1 MDFLGSPLFTN
12 LLYLV
17 LVAGL
22 WLTALAIVSP
32 GTGTLELLAFFT
44 LVAAGFG
51 MAYVAINW
59 WAVIVL
65 IVGIVLLLLAL
76 RLEHEEVWLLL
87 SAAAFCVGS
96 VFLFRLEEG
105 GTAVHPAVAISAS
118 VVTMGYFWIAL
129 RNSIVAYKSSPMID
143 LSKLQGAIGEVRT
156 TLDPTGSVYVS
167 GELWT
172 ARAESP
178 LDVGAKVRVR
188 DREGLIL
195 IVESAE

>member
-1 MDFLGSPLFTN
+1 MDFLGSPFYTN

-32 GTGTLELLAFFT
+32 GTGTLEILAFFT
-44 LVAAGFG
+44 LAAAGFG
-51 MAYVAINW
+51 ISQVAINW

-65 IVGIVLLLLAL
+65 IIGIVLLLLSM
-76 RLEHEEVWLLL
+76 RLAHEEVWLLL
-87 SAAAFCVGS
+87 SAAALCVGS

-105 GTAVHPAVAISAS
+105 GMAVHPAAAISAS
-118 VVTMGYFWIAL
+118 AVTMGYFWIAL
-129 RNSIVAYKSSPMID
+129 RNSIIAYKSSPVID
-143 LSKLQGAIGEVRT
+143 LSKLQGTIGEVRT
-156 TLDPTGSVYVS
+156 PLDPTGSIYVS

-172 ARAESP
+172 ARAETP
-178 LDVGAKVRVR
+178 LEVGTKVRVQG
-188 DREGLIL
+188 REGLTL

>member
-32 GTGTLELLAFFT
+32 GTGILEVLAFFT
-44 LVAAGFG
+44 LLATGIG
-51 MAYVAINW
+51 MAYVGINW
-59 WAVIVL
+59 WAVVVL
-65 IVGIVLLLLAL
+65 FIGAVFLLLAL
-76 RLEHEEVWLLL
+76 RLKREEMWLLL

-105 GTAVHPAVAISAS
+105 GIAVHPAVAITTS
-118 VVTMGYFWIAL
+118 VVTMVYFWIAL
-129 RNSIVAYKSSPMID
+129 RNSIIAYKSNPVFD
-143 LSKLQGAIGEVRT
+143 LSKLMGAIGEVRT
-156 TLDPTGSVYVS
+156 PLVPTGSIYVS

-172 ARAESP
+172 ARAESD
-178 LDVGAKVRVR
+178 LEVGAKVRVR

>member
-1 MDFLGSPLFTN
+1 MDFLGSPFFPN

-32 GTGTLELLAFFT
+32 GTGTLEIVAFATLA
-44 LVAAGFG
+44 AAGFG
-51 MAYVAINW
+51 ISQVAINW

-65 IVGIVLLLLAL
+65 IIGIVLLLLAL
-76 RLEHEEVWLLL
+76 RLPHEEVWLLL

-105 GTAVHPAVAISAS
+105 GIAVHPAVAISAS
-118 VVTMGYFWIAL
+118 AVTMGYFWIAL
-129 RNSIVAYKSSPMID
+129 RNSIIAYKSSPMMD

-156 TLDPTGSVYVS
+156 PLDPTGSVYVS

-178 LDVGAKVRVR
+178 LDVGTKVRVR

-195 IVESAE
+195 IVESVE

>member
-1 MDFLGSPLFTN
+1 MDFLGSPFFTN

-32 GTGTLELLAFFT
+32 GTGTLEVLAFSA
-44 LVAAGFG
+44 LAAAGFG
-51 MAYVAINW
+51 MAYVEIDW
-59 WAVIVL
+59 WAVIIL
-65 IVGIVLLLLAL
+65 IFGLVLLLLAL
-76 RLEHEEVWLLL
+76 RLPHEEVWLLI

-105 GTAVHPAVAISAS
+105 GIAVHPAVAISAS
-118 VVTMGYFWIAL
+118 AMTMGYFWIAL
-129 RNSIVAYKSSPMID
+129 RNSIVAYKSSPVID
-143 LSKLQGAIGEVRT
+143 LSRLQGAIGEVRT
-156 TLDPTGSVYVS
+156 PLDPTGSIYVS

-172 ARAESP
+172 ARAKTN
-178 LDVGAKVRVR
+178 LDVGTKVRVQG
-188 DREGLIL
+188 REGLTL

>member
-22 WLTALAIVSP
+22 WLAALAIVSP
-32 GTGTLELLAFFT
+32 GTGTLEVLAFFA
-44 LVAAGFG
+44 LLASGFG

-59 WAVIVL
+59 WAVVVL
-65 IVGIVLLLLAL
+65 LIGVVFLLLAL
-76 RLEHEEVWLLL
+76 RLKREEVWLLL
-87 SAAAFCVGS
+87 SAITFCIGS

-105 GTAVHPAVAISAS
+105 GFAVHPAVAIATSA
-118 VVTMGYFWIAL
+118 VTMVYFWIAL
-129 RNSIVAYKSSPMID
+129 RNSIIAYKSSPVID
-143 LSKLQGAIGEVRT
+143 LSKLKGAIGEVRT
-156 TLDPTGSVYVS
+156 PLNPLGSIYVS

-172 ARAESP
+172 ARAESD
-178 LDVGAKVRVR
+178 LDVGTKVRVR

>member
-1 MDFLGSPLFTN
+1 MDFLGSPFFTN

-22 WLTALAIVSP
+22 WLAALAIVSP
-32 GTGTLELLAFFT
+32 GTGTLEVLAFFT

-59 WAVIVL
+59 WAVAVL
-65 IVGIVLLLLAL
+65 ILGVVFLLMAL
-76 RLEHEEVWLLL
+76 RLKREEIWLFL
-87 SAAAFCVGS
+87 SAIAFCLGS

-105 GTAVHPAVAISAS
+105 GAAVHPAVAISAS
-118 VVTMGYFWIAL
+118 AVTMVYFWIAL
-129 RNSIVAYKSSPMID
+129 RNSIIAYKSSPVID
-143 LSKLQGAIGEVRT
+143 LSKLQGEIGEVRT
-156 TLDPTGSVYVS
+156 PLDPTGSIYVA

-172 ARAESP
+172 ARAEAN
-178 LDVGAKVRVR
+178 LKVGTKVRVR

-195 IVESAE
+195 IVEAAE